1 VFIQR
6 VDQGAAMSGKHD
18 DHGGIRANR
27 PKFFGAAVKRKED
40 PALLTGKGHFVDDM
54 RLPAMLYAAF
64 VRSAHAHAKIR
75 GIDASA
81 ARALPGVHLVLTF
94 ADLPEPAQKPFS
106 LLVPNPAITQ
116 LFMPWALA
124 QDEVCYVGEPIAMVV
139 ADTRY
144 IAEDAAGLVDVDYDV
159 LPAASDCL
167 AAIGAQAP
175 AVHAGTTSNIAARV
189 AFSHGDNDAAFAKAA
204 HIFTEHLKTHR
215 GGPFFMECRGLVA
228 SFDPVTDSLT
238 VYVSSQSS
246 HRVKRQFLDALDLND
261 NQLRVITPD
270 VGGGF
275 GPKGVLYPEYPCVAV
290 AAQKLGRPVKWI
302 EDRRENFIATHQER
316 DEYWDV
322 EVAVDRDA
330 KILGLRGR
338 MIHDEGAYLP
348 WGLTVPW
355 IAATTVPGPYVVPS
369 YKMEVVVAFTNKIST
384 TPVRGAGRP
393 SGVFVMERLMDRVA
407 RELSLDPAEVRR
419 RNFIRPEQ
427 MPYKVGIVFR
437 DGRPVTYDSGNY
449 PVCQATAL
457 DAAEYEEFERRQRN
471 ARKQGRFIGI
481 GISNAVEA
489 TGLGP
494 YEGVT
499 LRISTTGK
507 ISMYTGA
514 TPHGQSHKTVLAQ
527 IAADELGVDYEDI
540 TVVTGDT
547 ASIAFGM
554 GTFAARTAVNAGSS
568 AHLAAREVA
577 KKLKQIAAEMLQVQV
592 SEIELNNGFAQMRD
606 HPEKR
611 KSFRELAFRA
621 AGMPG
626 VSMAGG
632 LAPGLE
638 HTAYFTP
645 DQSTYSNGTHVAE
658 VQVDIETGGVEIL
671 RYVVMHDCGNVINP
685 MVVEGQVQGGVAHGV
700 GNALFEKM
708 LYDDN
713 AQPLNMNFGEYLLP
727 GSTDVPTVELHHME
741 TPSPLNPIGVKG
753 AGEGG
758 TIPAIAA
765 IIAAIENALQPF
777 GVKITEAPVTPSYLL
792 NLIRSSEAKRAAQ

>member
-1 VFIQR
+1 MSAQQP
-6 VDQGAAMSGKHD
+6 DQ
-18 DHGGIRANR
+18 GGIRANR
-27 PKFFGAAVKRKED
+27 PKFFGAAVKRRED
-40 PALLTGKGHFVDDM
+40 PALITGRGHFVDDL
-54 RLPAMLYAAF
+54 RLAGTLHAAF
-64 VRSAHAHAKIR
+64 TRSAHAHAKIR
-75 GIDASA
+75 GIDTSA
-81 ARALPGVHLVLTF
+81 ARALPGVHAVLTF
-94 ADLPEPAQKPFS
+94 ADLPEPAQRRFS

-116 LFMPWALA
+116 LFMPQALA
-124 QDEVCYVGEPIAMVV
+124 EDGVCYVGEPIAMVV

-144 IAEDAAGLVDVDYDV
+144 IAEDAASLVDVDYEV
-159 LPAASDCL
+159 LPAASDCRAAL
-167 AAIGAQAP
+167 APGAP
-175 AVHAGTTSNIAARV
+175 LVHAGTTSNLAARV
-189 AFSHGDNDAAFAKAA
+189 PFSHGDNDAAFAKAK
-204 HIFTEHLKTHR
+204 HIFTENLKTHR

-228 SFDPVTDSLT
+228 SYDAVTDCFT

-246 HRVKRQFLDALDLND
+246 HRVKRQFLDQLDLND

-302 EDRRENFIATHQER
+302 EDRRENFVATHQER
-316 DEYWDV
+316 DAYWDL
-322 EVAVDRDA
+322 EIAVDENA

-407 RELSLDPAEVRR
+407 HELGLDPAEVRR
-419 RNFIRPEQ
+419 RNLVQPEQ

-437 DGRPVTYDSGNY
+437 DGRPVTYDSGDY
-449 PVCQATAL
+449 PKCQATAL
-457 DAAEYEEFERRQRN
+457 DAADYEGFQTRQQQ

-481 GISNAVEA
+481 GMANAVEA

-499 LRISTTGK
+499 VRISTTGK

-514 TPHGQSHKTVLAQ
+514 TPHGQSHKTVLSQ
-527 IAADELGVDYEDI
+527 IVADELGVDYEDI

-568 AHLAAREVA
+568 AHLAAAELA
-577 KKLKQIAAEMLQVQV
+577 KKMKQIAAGMLQVQE
-592 SEIELNNGFAQMRD
+592 SEIELSNGFAQVRNE
-606 HPEKR
+606 PEKR
-611 KSFRELAFRA
+611 KHFRELSFRA

-632 LAPGLE
+632 MAPGLE

-658 VQVDIETGGVEIL
+658 VEVDIETGGVEIL
-671 RYVVMHDCGNVINP
+671 RYIVMHDCGKVINP

-700 GNALFEKM
+700 GNALFERM
-708 LYDDN
+708 IYDDN

-765 IIAAIENALQPF
+765 IIAAVENALQPF
-777 GVKITEAPVTPSYLL
+777 GVKLSEAPASPSHILG
-792 NLIRSSEAKRAAQ
+792 LIRDAEVRRAAE

>member
-1 VFIQR
+1 
-6 VDQGAAMSGKHD
+6 MSAKQESQ
-18 DHGGIRANR
+18 HGVRANR

-40 PALLTGKGHFVDDM
+40 PALLSGQGHFVDDL
-54 RLPAMLYAAF
+54 RLAGTLHACF
-64 VRSAHAHAKIR
+64 VRSAHAHAKVR
-75 GIDASA
+75 GINAAA
-81 ARALPGVHLVLTF
+81 ARALPGVHLVLGHG
-94 ADLPEPAQKPFS
+94 DLPPAAQKPFS
-106 LLVPNPAITQ
+106 LLVPNPAIAQ
-116 LFMPWALA
+116 LFMPQALA
-124 QDEVCYVGEPIAMVV
+124 KDEVCYVGEPIAMVV

-144 IAEDAAGLVDVDYDV
+144 IAEDAASLVDVDYDV

-167 AAIGAQAP
+167 SAIAAGAP
-175 AVHAGTTSNIAARV
+175 VVHAGTESNIAARV
-189 AFSHGDNDAAFAKAA
+189 LFSHGDNDAAFAGSA
-204 HIFTEHLKTHR
+204 HVFSETLKTHR

-228 SFDPVTDSLT
+228 TYDPVTDCFT

-261 NQLRVITPD
+261 NQLRVVTPD

-275 GPKGVLYPEYPCVAV
+275 GPKGVLYPEYPCVAI
-290 AAQKLGRPVKWI
+290 AAQLLGRPVKWI
-302 EDRRENFIATHQER
+302 EDRRENFVATHQER

-322 EVAVDRDA
+322 EIAVDGDGR
-330 KILGLRGR
+330 IQGLRGR
-338 MIHDEGAYLP
+338 MVHDEGAYLP

-369 YKMEVVVAFTNKIST
+369 YKMEVLVAFTNKIST

-393 SGVFVMERLMDRVA
+393 SGVFVMERLIDRVA
-407 RELSLDPAEVRR
+407 RELGLDPTEVRR
-419 RNFIRPEQ
+419 RNLVRPEQ

-437 DGRPVTYDSGNY
+437 DGRPVTYDSGDY
-449 PVCQATAL
+449 PTCQATAL
-457 DAAEYEEFERRQRN
+457 RAADYDGFETRQRQ

-481 GISNAVEA
+481 GMANAVEA

-499 LRISTTGK
+499 VRISTTGK

-514 TPHGQSHKTVLAQ
+514 TPHGQSHKTILSQ

-577 KKLKQIAAEMLQVQV
+577 NKLKQIAGEMLQVPPDD
-592 SEIELNNGFAQMRD
+592 IELSNGFAQLRSA
-606 HPEKR
+606 PEKR
-611 KSFRELAFRA
+611 KSFRELAFQA

-638 HTAYFTP
+638 NTAYFTP

-658 VQVDIETGGVEIL
+658 VEVDIETGGVTIL
-671 RYVVMHDCGNVINP
+671 RYVVMHDCGKVINP

-708 LYDDN
+708 LYDEN

-727 GSTDVPTVELHHME
+727 GSTDVPSVELHHME

-765 IIAAIENALQPF
+765 IIAAIDNALQPF
-777 GVKITEAPVTPSYLL
+777 GVKIREVPVTPSKIVE
-792 NLIRSSEAKRAAQ
+792 LIRESESQRAAE

>member
-1 VFIQR
+1 
-6 VDQGAAMSGKHD
+6 MSASK
-18 DHGGIRANR
+18 DHQGGIRTNR

-40 PALLTGKGHFVDDM
+40 PALLTGKGHFVDDL
-54 RLPAMLYAAF
+54 RLPGTLHAAF
-64 VRSAHAHAKIR
+64 LRSAHAHAKIR
-75 GIDASA
+75 GIDTSA
-81 ARALPGVHLVLTF
+81 ALALPGVHLVLTH
-94 ADLPEPAQKPFS
+94 ADLPEPVQKPFS
-106 LLVPNPAITQ
+106 LLVPNPAISQ
-116 LFMPWALA
+116 LFMPNALA
-124 QDEVCYVGEPIAMVV
+124 KEEVCYAGEPIAMVV

-144 IAEDAAGLVDVDYDV
+144 IAEDAANLVDVDYEM

-167 AAIGAQAP
+167 AAISPDAP
-175 AVHAGTTSNIAARV
+175 VVHAGTQSNIAARV
-189 AFSHGDNDAAFAKAA
+189 PFSHGDNDGAFAKAA
-204 HIFTEHLKTHR
+204 HIFREQLKTHR

-228 SFDPVTDSLT
+228 THDPATDSLT

-290 AAQKLGRPVKWI
+290 AAQRLSRPVKWI

-316 DEYWDV
+316 DAYWDV
-322 EVAVDRDA
+322 EIAVDKDA

-393 SGVFVMERLMDRVA
+393 AGVFVMERLMDRVA
-407 RELSLDPAEVRR
+407 RELNLDPAEVRR

-437 DGRPVTYDSGNY
+437 DGRPVTYDSGDY
-449 PVCQATAL
+449 PTCQATAL
-457 DAAEYEEFERRQRN
+457 NAADYDDFETRQRQ

-481 GISNAVEA
+481 GMANAVEA

-499 LRISTTGK
+499 VRISTTGK

-514 TPHGQSHKTVLAQ
+514 TPHGQSHKTVLSQ

-547 ASIAFGM
+547 GSIAFGM

-568 AHLAAREVA
+568 AHLASRELA
-577 KKLKQIAAEMLQVQV
+577 NKIRQIAGEMLQAPAD
-592 SEIELNNGFAQMRD
+592 EIELSNGFAVLRGQPD
-606 HPEKR
+606 KR
-611 KSFRELAFRA
+611 KSFREISFRA

-632 LAPGLE
+632 MAPGLE

-645 DQSTYSNGTHVAE
+645 DQSTYSNGTHVVE
-658 VQVDIETGGVEIL
+658 VEVDVETGGVEIL

-727 GSTDVPTVELHHME
+727 GSTDVPGVQLHHME

-765 IIAAIENALQPF
+765 IIAAIENALKPF
-777 GVKITEAPVTPSYLL
+777 GVKISESPVSPSHLVG
-792 NLIRSSEAKRAAQ
+792 LIRSGEAKSAAE

>member
-1 VFIQR
+1 MSAK
-6 VDQGAAMSGKHD
+6 DQGGTRS
-18 DHGGIRANR
+18 NR
-27 PKFFGAAVKRKED
+27 PKFFGAAVKRVED
-40 PALLTGKGHFVDDM
+40 PALLTGKGHYVDDL
-54 RLPAMLYAAF
+54 RLPGTLHAAF

-75 GIDASA
+75 GIDSSA
-81 ARALPGVHLVLTF
+81 ARALSGVHLVLTH
-94 ADLPEPAQKPFS
+94 ADLPEPVQKPFS

-116 LFMPWALA
+116 LFMPGALA
-124 QDEVCYVGEPIAMVV
+124 RDEVCYVGEPIAMIV

-144 IAEDAAGLVDVDYDV
+144 IAEDAASLVDVDYDV
-159 LPAASDCL
+159 LPAISDCR
-167 AAIGAQAP
+167 AAAASGAAVAHDAAP
-175 AVHAGTTSNIAARV
+175 SNIAARV
-189 AFSHGDNDAAFAKAA
+189 PFSHGDNDGAFANAA
-204 HIFTEHLKTHR
+204 HVFREQLRTHR

-228 SFDPVTDSLT
+228 SYDPVTDCFT

-246 HRVKRQFLDALDLND
+246 HRVKRQFIDALDLND

-275 GPKGVLYPEYPCVAV
+275 GPKGVLYPEYPCVAI
-290 AAQKLGRPVKWI
+290 AAQRLARPVKWV
-302 EDRRENFIATHQER
+302 EDRRENFVATHQER
-316 DEYWDV
+316 DAYWDV
-322 EVAVDRDA
+322 EIAVDKDA
-330 KILGLRGR
+330 KILGLRGQ

-393 SGVFVMERLMDRVA
+393 AGVFVMERLMDRVA

-437 DGRPVTYDSGNY
+437 DGRPVTYDSGDY
-449 PVCQATAL
+449 PTCQATAL
-457 DAAEYEEFERRQRN
+457 GVADYDGFEKRQRQ

-481 GISNAVEA
+481 GVANAVEA

-499 LRISTTGK
+499 IRISTTGK

-514 TPHGQSHKTVLAQ
+514 TPHGQSHKTVLSQ

-568 AHLAAREVA
+568 AHIAAKDLANRM
-577 KKLKQIAAEMLQVQV
+577 KQIAAEMLQAKP
-592 SEIELNNGFAQMRD
+592 EDIELSNSFAQMRTQ
-606 HPEKR
+606 PEKR
-611 KSFRELAFRA
+611 KSFRELSFRA

-632 LAPGLE
+632 MVPGLE
-638 HTAYFTP
+638 QTAYFTP
-645 DQSTYSNGTHVAE
+645 DQSTYSNGTHVVE
-658 VQVDIETGGVEIL
+658 VEVDVETGGVEIL

-727 GSTDVPTVELHHME
+727 GSTDVPSVELHHME

-753 AGEGG
+753 AGESG

-765 IIAAIENALQPF
+765 IVAAIENAVQPF
-777 GVKITEAPVTPSYLL
+777 GVKISEAPVSPSHLL
-792 NLIRSSEAKRAAQ
+792 GLIRAAEIRTAAE

>member
-1 VFIQR
+1 MTARQE
-6 VDQGAAMSGKHD
+6 QGGTT
-18 DHGGIRANR
+18 ANR

-40 PALLTGKGHFVDDM
+40 PALLTGRGHFVDDL
-54 RLPAMLYAAF
+54 RLPGTLHAAF

-75 GIDASA
+75 GIDTSA

-94 ADLPEPAQKPFS
+94 ADLPEVVQRPFS

-116 LFMPWALA
+116 LFMPQALA
-124 QDEVCYVGEPIAMVV
+124 KDEVCYAGEPIAMVV
-139 ADTRY
+139 AGSRY
-144 IAEDAAGLVDVDYDV
+144 IAEDAASLVDVDYEI
-159 LPAASDCL
+159 LPPASDCRAAL
-167 AAIGAQAP
+167 AADAP
-175 AVHAGTTSNIAARV
+175 VVHAGTPSNIAARV
-189 AFSHGDNDAAFAKAA
+189 SFSHGDNDAAFAKAA
-204 HIFTEHLKTHR
+204 HVFTENLKTHR

-228 SFDPVTDSLT
+228 THDPVTDCFT

-290 AAQKLGRPVKWI
+290 ASQMLARPVKWI
-302 EDRRENFIATHQER
+302 EDRRENFVATHQER

-322 EVAVDRDA
+322 EIAVDADG

-393 SGVFVMERLMDRVA
+393 AGVFVMERLMDRVA
-407 RELSLDPAEVRR
+407 RELGLGPAELRR
-419 RNFIRPEQ
+419 RNLIHPEQ

-437 DGRPVTYDSGNY
+437 DGRPVTYDSGDY
-449 PVCQATAL
+449 PTCQATAL
-457 DAAEYEEFERRQRN
+457 AAANYDGFEQRQRA

-481 GISNAVEA
+481 GMANAVEA

-499 LRISTTGK
+499 IRISTTGK

-514 TPHGQSHKTVLAQ
+514 TPHGQSHKTILAQ

-547 ASIAFGM
+547 ASISFGM

-568 AHLAAREVA
+568 AHLAAVELA
-577 KKLKQIAAEMLQVQV
+577 KKLKQIAAGAMNAAPEDV
-592 SEIELNNGFAQMRD
+592 ELSNGFAQLR
-606 HPEKR
+606 HQPER
-611 KSFRELAFRA
+611 RQSFRELAFRA

-632 LAPGLE
+632 MTPGLE

-658 VQVDIETGGVEIL
+658 VEVDIETGGVTIL
-671 RYVVMHDCGNVINP
+671 RYIVMHDCGKVINP

-700 GNALFEKM
+700 GDALFAKM
-708 LYDDN
+708 LYDDS

-727 GSTDVPTVELHHME
+727 GSTDVPSVELHHME

-753 AGEGG
+753 AGESG
-758 TIPAIAA
+758 TIPATAA
-765 IIAAIENALQPF
+765 IIAAIDNALAPF
-777 GVKITEAPVTPSYLL
+777 GVKISESPVSPSQIQA
-792 NLIRSSEAKRAAQ
+792 LIQYGEVKAAAE